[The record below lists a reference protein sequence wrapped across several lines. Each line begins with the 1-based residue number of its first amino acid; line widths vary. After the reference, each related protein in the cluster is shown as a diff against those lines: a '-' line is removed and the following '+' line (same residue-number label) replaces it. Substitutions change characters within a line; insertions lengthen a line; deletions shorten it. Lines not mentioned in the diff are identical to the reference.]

1 MECDSKQNV
10 AQTHFEGDNIVNLIK
25 ECS

>member
-25 ECS
+25 EC